1 MLPTSRLLLNC
12 VATISSALFVA
23 VSVVLA
29 KAPPQPGDNAGRLK
43 ARPASSLGTFKGQT
57 VFSRIL
63 DKAKKEHWRDLATGA
78 LMGKIAQEF
87 IGTPY
92 VAGTLDRDST
102 REICTVDLT
111 GLDCVTFFETTLNLA
126 RIIKDGGD
134 STTDLLHAVTNS
146 RYRGGKIDD
155 YTSRLHYTSDWLYDN
170 EQKGVIRILSDL
182 PGAEP
187 FKQKVNFM
195 STHPGS
201 YKALVAHPELV
212 DKLKT
217 QESAINSR
225 ELKYIPLNKIAAIEP
240 LLQTGD
246 IVCVCTNL
254 AGLDIVHTG
263 LVIRD
268 ARGVVH
274 FMDATSKKS
283 KMQVVIEPGP
293 LSQALKWSNTLT
305 GAIFARPL

>member
-1 MLPTSRLLLNC
+1 MPVTVRLLLNC
-12 VATISSALFVA
+12 FAITGSALIFIVGG
-23 VSVVLA
+23 VLA
-29 KAPPQPGDNAGRLK
+29 KAPAP
-43 ARPASSLGTFKGQT
+43 SSSTKSQSTGPGTFKGQD

-63 DKAKKEHWRDLATGA
+63 DRAKREHWRDLATGA

-92 VAGTLDRDST
+92 VAGTLDRNST

-126 RIIKDGGD
+126 RIIKNGGD
-134 STTDLLHAVTNS
+134 RPIDLLRAVTLT
-146 RYRGGKIDD
+146 RYRSGKIDD

-195 STHPGS
+195 STHPAS
-201 YKALVAHPELV
+201 YKALLAHPELV
-212 DKLKT
+212 DKLKM
-217 QESAINSR
+217 QESSINSR
-225 ELKYIPLNKIAAIEP
+225 ELKYIPLDKIAAIEP
-240 LLQTGD
+240 SLQTGD

-254 AGLDIVHTG
+254 PGLDIVHTG

-268 ARGVVH
+268 GKGVVH

-283 KMQVVIEPGP
+283 KMQVVIEPGT
-293 LSQALKWSNTLT
+293 LGQALNWSNTLT
-305 GAIFARPL
+305 GVIIARPL